1 MKKSLIALAA
11 LAAVSAASAQSSV
24 TLSGNLDQAMYR
36 TTQNSKAVFS
46 SASNANT
53 TSLWSMNGVEDLGNG
68 LKAKFN
74 LTSEI
79 TLLTGQTGSTTTGLA
94 AAANAAG
101 AGAGNT
107 SDGQKPTL
115 FNRAANIEL
124 ESASFGTLT
133 IGRQADL
140 WFAAAGT
147 VNNSGSNSF
156 GWNNAT
162 AQVSNTASYSNLSG
176 VASTGLTYGGVS
188 GTGNPTNV
196 GTAIAFMGGVAYKT
210 PSFMGF
216 QAAIQTSLGKSSM
229 ASGYSSAADNG
240 LAYALSYNQG
250 PIAATVARTVKNDA
264 NGDKAWTNTVIG
276 GSYKWDAFTFI
287 AANNKTKFAGLAV
300 ANHNMTVNGLGVNY
314 AFNPTVDMN
323 VSYTT
328 MKDDVVTANKFNQ
341 TAVTARYKFSK
352 RTSAYAGL
360 GMGKN
365 QGAARFTSIY
375 GGVPTVA
382 ADAGTNANSVMV
394 GLRHAF

>member
-24 TLSGNLDQAMYR
+24 TLSGNLDQSVYR
-36 TTQNSKAVFS
+36 TTQNSKAVFTS
-46 SASNANT
+46 GSNNNT

-94 AAANAAG
+94 AASTAAP
-101 AGAGNT
+101 

-115 FNRAANIEL
+115 FSRAANIEL

-140 WFAAAGT
+140 WFAASGT

-156 GWNNAT
+156 GMNNAT
-162 AQVSNTASYSNLSG
+162 AQMSNTAAFSYLSG
-176 VASTGLTYGGVS
+176 VAASGLAYGGQYTVA
-188 GTGNPTNV
+188 NPTLV

-229 ASGYSSAADNG
+229 APGYSSASDNG

-264 NGDKAWTNTVIG
+264 NGDKAWTNTIIG

-287 AANNKTKFAGLAV
+287 AANNKTKFAGLAA
-300 ANHNMTVNGLGVNY
+300 ANHNMTANGLGVNY

-328 MKDDVVTANKFNQ
+328 LKDDLVTANKFSQ

-360 GMGKN
+360 GMAKN
-365 QGAARFTSIY
+365 EGASRFTSVY
-375 GGVPTVA
+375 AGAPTTA
-382 ADAGTNANSVMV
+382 ADVATNANTVMV